1 MSVLF
6 FHCVARPNFS
16 AISLYENVS
25 SSVYVW
31 INVILSA
38 KGVAFSAPSVLT
50 EIISPVLSFDRLVT
64 VSFVPLSADSKET
77 MLVLSDTEKTIFS
90 LHFTGW
96 GSTVPFTV
104 FSSVFISVILII
116 FSPLEKWI
124 PAYAASL
131 LIIVCV
137 FSVALRVSFPTSR

>member
-1 MSVLF
+1 M
-6 FHCVARPNFS
+6 
-16 AISLYENVS
+16 
-25 SSVYVW
+25 
-31 INVILSA
+31 
-38 KGVAFSAPSVLT
+38 
-50 EIISPVLSFDRLVT
+50 
-64 VSFVPLSADSKET
+64 
-77 MLVLSDTEKTIFS
+77 FS

-116 FSPLEKWI
+116 FSPLGKWI

-137 FSVALRVSFPTSR
+137 FSVVLRVSFPTSRSVSFFAQAAAVIKTATARSGKHAFRKICFLISLSLFSVSDGKVNHGKRYTVFGYINAAAAVGVIV